1 MLKRIALLYYFRWL
15 VESSIS
21 YFDIFH
27 SWNIYVNGFQQA
39 WKWFQECFSYK
50 SKVCTQNILGTFL
63 TFSEVG
69 ILTFRI
75 CWNLFI
81 ILKNFNAS
89 FSQKW
94 FRVIWGGKTHSA
106 LILIQVIT
114 HHLEFIVWFQ
124 QQFWNLSTFL
134 AACGLSVTLKS
145 PWRLLS
151 LLDYPNS
158 TTESFPVCIVL

>member
-1 MLKRIALLYYFRWL
+1 MSQFVQWGIMCCWEWIVFKVKLFYISIYSEISLIWLFFSIILERIALLYYFRWL
-15 VESSIS
+15 VESLIS

-94 FRVIWGGKTHSA
+94 FRVIWGGK
-106 LILIQVIT
+106 IP
-114 HHLEFIVWFQ
+114 IVPWF
-124 QQFWNLSTFL
+124 
-134 AACGLSVTLKS
+134 
-145 PWRLLS
+145 
-151 LLDYPNS
+151 
-158 TTESFPVCIVL
+158 

>member
-1 MLKRIALLYYFRWL
+1 MQTENSSRLVSFTTLWSCRSSPGHKSSCACSGCDVTVCSCAAGNGLFLRLNYSTFPFIQKYPLFHYFSIMLERIALLYYFRWL
-15 VESSIS
+15 VESLIS

-75 CWNLFI
+75 CWNLFY
-81 ILKNFNAS
+81 
-89 FSQKW
+89 
-94 FRVIWGGKTHSA
+94 
-106 LILIQVIT
+106 
-114 HHLEFIVWFQ
+114 
-124 QQFWNLSTFL
+124 
-134 AACGLSVTLKS
+134 
-145 PWRLLS
+145 
-151 LLDYPNS
+151 YP
-158 TTESFPVCIVL
+158 